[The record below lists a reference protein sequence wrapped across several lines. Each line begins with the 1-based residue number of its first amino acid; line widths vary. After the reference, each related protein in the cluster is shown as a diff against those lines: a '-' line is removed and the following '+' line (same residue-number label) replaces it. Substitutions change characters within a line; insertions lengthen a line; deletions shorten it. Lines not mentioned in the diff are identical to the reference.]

1 MWATGSEI
9 SHGKIQTYG
18 KGSGG
23 NNTIIYDQ
31 QLVVSLGNKAHS
43 VTLLCSSSLVLC
55 NLKAHRLRV
64 LYSRWIKLS
73 MSFNLFLKFS
83 KIDVNSSILIL
94 ILLSPAV
101 NQCKAAACA
110 V

>member
-1 MWATGSEI
+1 MWATGSET
-9 SHGKIQTYG
+9 SHGKIRTYG

-31 QLVVSLGNKAHS
+31 QLVVSLENKARS
-43 VTLLCSSSLVLC
+43 VNLLCSSSLVLC
-55 NLKAHRLRV
+55 NFT
-64 LYSRWIKLS
+64 SGWIKIS
-73 MSFNLFLKFS
+73 MSFNLFFKFS
-83 KIDVNSSILIL
+83 EFDVNSSILLL

-101 NQCKAAACA
+101 NLCKAAACA